1 MEQIRGQI
9 RILGIVGS
17 QRSRSYNRFALQAAQ
32 ALVPDGVMIE
42 LAELHDIPF
51 FEPKQERCAPPAV
64 VEFRRRV
71 MAADAVLFATPECHH
86 AVPGKLKSAI
96 DWAARPYGEGVW
108 QGKPAAMMSA
118 STGSLTTA
126 RAQHH
131 LRLILAGLEM
141 PMVDLP
147 GGINGHAERRFSPEG
162 ELIDD
167 LTRQHIRGLV
177 AELASLVRV
186 ESAARGFRNKEFA

>member
-1 MEQIRGQI
+1 MAMGLI

-17 QRSRSYNRFALQAAQ
+17 QRPQSYNRFALRAAQ
-32 ALVPDGVMIE
+32 SLVPDGVMIE
-42 LAELHDIPF
+42 LIELHDIPY
-51 FEPKQERCAPPAV
+51 FEPRHERSAPPAV

-71 MAADAVLFATPECHH
+71 TAADAILFATPECHH

-96 DWAARPYGEGVW
+96 DWASRPYGEGVW
-108 QGKPAAMMSA
+108 QGKPAAVMSA
-118 STGSLTTA
+118 SSGGLVTA

-141 PMVDLP
+141 PMVDQA
-147 GGINGHAERRFSPEG
+147 GGINGHAERRFSQDG

-167 LTRQHIRGLV
+167 LTRQSIRGLV
-177 AELASLVRV
+177 AELAGLVRV
-186 ESAARGFRNKEFA
+186 ERAARGFRNQEVA